1 MYHSTANSGNLI
13 FRQGEDVVVTTG
25 GPPGAGN
32 AITAYGP
39 SGVLGESGAK
49 ATGGL
54 PTDRGNP
61 ITHEDVVEGRIPAK
75 QGYMAPAVQIR

>member
-1 MYHSTANSGNLI
+1 
-13 FRQGEDVVVTTG
+13 VVTTG

-39 SGVLGESGAK
+39 SGVLGDSGAR

-54 PTDRGNP
+54 PTDRGSP
-61 ITHEDVVEGRIPAK
+61 MARTDIVEGRIPARH
-75 QGYMAPAVQIR
+75 GCMAPAVRIR